1 MMADPEM
8 PSLIAGM
15 LAESDSDPE
24 MPGLTDS
31 SSSSSESSDDGDA
44 SMMAQIAR
52 LSDLADGEEPVLPTG
67 WRKNLIGAPLPP
79 DATSYLQEPDTHEHS
94 QLKAEYRET
103 KADLHFA
110 LEQEYQNSHKNDDTN
125 VPKRRPYEVLH
136 IAGESLRRFNTKCIL
151 LVPQGTHCRL
161 ESIDD

>member
-52 LSDLADGEEPVLPTG
+52 LSDLADGEEPVLPPG

-79 DATSYLQEPDTHEHS
+79 DATSYFQEPDTHEHS
-94 QLKAEYRET
+94 QLKAEYREA
-103 KADLHFA
+103 KANLHFA
-110 LEQEYQNSHKNDDTN
+110 LEQEYRNEHKNAAY
-125 VPKRRPYEVLH
+125 VRGGLPRFSGSLARACAASRKR
-136 IAGESLRRFNTKCIL
+136 T
-151 LVPQGTHCRL
+151 L
-161 ESIDD
+161 EYLSKVFSRTTCSR